1 MFLLKL
7 IPDSL
12 KLPIVGGLG
21 LIIGAALMF
30 YPAKWIGAGDE
41 RQAAQIRAGKEAL
54 ERIQTLEKNNA
65 NFRNLS
71 DRDRCLVFMRDSGLP
86 EDNCADER

>member
-1 MFLLKL
+1 LWAQA
-7 IPDSL
+7 SL
-12 KLPIVGGLG
+12 S
-21 LIIGAALMF
+21 
-30 YPAKWIGAGDE
+30 YPGKWIGACDE

-54 ERIQTLEKNNA
+54 DRVQTLEKNNA

-86 EDNCADER
+86 DGAYDER